1 MLVFGREYTPM
12 FRSGMDNF
20 DKSSYLGTWYEESN
34 LFEVYDFA
42 ASCIRATYTD
52 QGDNVGVLNEAMNA
66 VYVSC
71 AYC

>member
-1 MLVFGREYTPM
+1 MLC
-12 FRSGMDNF
+12 SGMDNF

-66 VYVSC
+66 V
-71 AYC
+71 

>member
-1 MLVFGREYTPM
+1 MGVLC
-12 FRSGMDNF
+12 SGMDNF